1 MFNVNDN
8 NQLTTIINGKETV
21 LPALWLMERCRHE
34 TIFDQRSSQRLFNPH
49 QLSDDLS
56 LVNVVIND
64 NQTVSLTFNDNHS
77 ETLELEHLRVEL
89 FAKDC
94 IPEAIQWDASDERIY
109 FSWDQIQNDE
119 TYLHS
124 VVHQY
129 LTHGYVL
136 LTGVPS
142 EKDAI
147 IEVASKFGHIRTTN
161 FGQYFEVYSKK
172 DANDL
177 AYSSAPLDPHTDNPY
192 RQPVPGIQLL
202 HSLINDAGQGGRS
215 TLVDGYAV
223 CTRLREESE
232 EYFQLLSTVP
242 THFEFI
248 DHNAIIKKERTLI
261 SLDNHGEVCEIH
273 YSPRLD
279 YIPLMSEEKTKRF
292 HQARKRLGELLSG
305 SEFEIKFRLQSGE
318 LMMFDNNRVL
328 HGRTGFCTSEGER
341 YLQGC
346 YIDADG
352 PRILYRVLD
361 KQLATGLL
369 S

>member
-1 MFNVNDN
+1 MFNVSEN
-8 NQLTTIINGKETV
+8 NQLTTMINDEEVV

-49 QLSDDLS
+49 QLNDDLS
-56 LVNVVIND
+56 LVSAVIND
-64 NQTVSLTFNDNHS
+64 NQTVNLVFNDNHS
-77 ETLELEHLRVEL
+77 ETLELDHLRSEL

-94 IPEAIQWDASDERIY
+94 IPEPVRWDATDKKIY
-109 FSWDQIQNDE
+109 FSWSQILNDE
-119 TYLHS
+119 AYLHS

-136 LTGVPS
+136 LTDVPA
-142 EKDAI
+142 EKNAI

-202 HSLINDAGQGGRS
+202 HSLINDAGKGGRS

-223 CTRLREESE
+223 CDRLRQESE
-232 EYFQLLSTVP
+232 EYFQLLCSVP
-242 THFEFI
+242 TYFEFI
-248 DHNAIIKKERTLI
+248 DHNVIIKKERTLI
-261 SLDNHGEVCEIH
+261 TLDSNGNICEIH

-279 YIPLMSEEKTKRF
+279 YIPLMSEKKTKRF
-292 HQARKRLGELLSG
+292 HKARKLLGELLS
-305 SEFEIKFRLQSGE
+305 SPEFEIKFHLQSGE

-341 YLQGC
+341 HLQGC

-352 PRILYRVLD
+352 PRILYRVLE
-361 KQLATGLL
+361 KQLATRLL

>member
-1 MFNVNDN
+1 M
-8 NQLTTIINGKETV
+8 

-34 TIFDQRSSQRLFNPH
+34 AIFDQRSSQRLFNPH

-56 LVNVVIND
+56 LVSVKIND

-77 ETLELEHLRVEL
+77 ETLELDHLRAEL

-94 IPEAIQWDASDERIY
+94 IPKPIQWNAQDEKIY
-109 FSWDQIQNDE
+109 FSWGQILSDDA
-119 TYLHS
+119 YLHS

-136 LTGVPS
+136 LTDVPA
-142 EKDAI
+142 EKDTI
-147 IEVASKFGHIRTTN
+147 IDVASKFGHIRTTN

-202 HSLINDAGQGGRS
+202 HSLINDAGEGGRS

-223 CTRLREESE
+223 CVQLRAESE
-232 EYFQLLSTVP
+232 EYFQLLTTVP

-248 DHNAIIKKERTLI
+248 DHNAIIKRERTLI
-261 SLDNHGEVCEIH
+261 SLDSHGEVSEIH

-279 YIPLMSEEKTKRF
+279 YIPLMSEEKTKKF
-292 HQARKRLGELLSG
+292 HKARKRLSELLSN
-305 SEFEIKFRLQSGE
+305 SEFEIQFRLQAGE

-341 YLQGC
+341 HLQGC

-352 PRILYRVLD
+352 PRILYRVLE
-361 KQLATGLL
+361 KQFAMRMAI
-369 S
+369 